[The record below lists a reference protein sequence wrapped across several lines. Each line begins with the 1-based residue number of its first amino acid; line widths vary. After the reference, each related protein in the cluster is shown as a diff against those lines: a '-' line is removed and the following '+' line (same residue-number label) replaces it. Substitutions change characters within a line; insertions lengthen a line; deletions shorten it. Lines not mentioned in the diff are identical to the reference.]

1 MKGSVVLASASPRRR
16 DLLEAAG
23 YSVTC
28 AASAVEELEVDHL
41 DPGALALENARRKS
55 TAIRPGFPD
64 RLVIAADT
72 VVAMQGEFFGKP
84 GDEAQALRMLR
95 RLRGQSHVVVTGVV
109 VSAAGRWVEF
119 YEQTVVTF
127 RDLDDEALIDY
138 IRDIHPYDKAGGYAA
153 QDDHGRIIQR
163 IEGSMTNVIGLPM
176 ERLEEVL
183 SSLLASR

>member
-28 AASAVEELEVDHL
+28 AASAVDELEVDHL
-41 DPGALALENARRKS
+41 EPGALALENARRKS
-55 TAIRPGFPD
+55 TAIEPVFPG

-84 GDEAQALRMLR
+84 ADEAQALGMLR
-95 RLRGQSHVVVTGVV
+95 RLRGRSHVVVTGVV
-109 VSAAGRWVEF
+109 VSAGERRVEF
-119 YEQTVVTF
+119 HEQTVVTF
-127 RDLDDEALIDY
+127 RDLDDGALVDY

-153 QDDHGRIIQR
+153 QNDHGRIIER

-176 ERLEEVL
+176 ERLENVL
-183 SSLLASR
+183 SSFRDAC